1 MPLKESLVRNFSPF
15 PPVGGNVPM
24 AVVGVRPFLHLLM
37 PSRRITRIIVTSFQ
51 VSPPRGVWG
60 LLRDPPAP
68 LRAPGC
74 SKR

>member
-37 PSRRITRIIVTSFQ
+37 PSLFIARITVTWF
-51 VSPPRGVWG
+51 
-60 LLRDPPAP
+60 
-68 LRAPGC
+68 
-74 SKR
+74 